1 MNSLKYEKAL
11 IYDKRSYIQY
21 YISLLKIHHLL
32 IFAFYHYKKDY
43 NSRVIKIFLFFLF
56 FVIHITINTF
66 FFNDDTV
73 HRIYIDNGEF
83 NFIYQIPQILYSSLI
98 SLILTSLIKYL
109 ALSEKNILGIK
120 KSKSI
125 VDLKNR
131 VKKVKRILKV
141 KFISFFIVT
150 FVALCFF
157 MYYVSCFCGIYA
169 NTQIH
174 LIKDSVISFGASLI
188 YPFGIY
194 LIPGMLRLPSLS
206 APKKDKRYLYNF
218 SKLFN

>member
-1 MNSLKYEKAL
+1 M
-11 IYDKRSYIQY
+11 
-21 YISLLKIHHLL
+21 
-32 IFAFYHYKKDY
+32 
-43 NSRVIKIFLFFLF
+43 
-56 FVIHITINTF
+56 
-66 FFNDDTV
+66 
-73 HRIYIDNGEF
+73 
-83 NFIYQIPQILYSSLI
+83 
-98 SLILTSLIKYL
+98 

-131 VKKVKRILKV
+131 VKKIKRILKV

-194 LIPGMLRLPSLS
+194 LIPGMLRLSALS
-206 APKKDKRYLYNF
+206 APKKNKRYLYNF